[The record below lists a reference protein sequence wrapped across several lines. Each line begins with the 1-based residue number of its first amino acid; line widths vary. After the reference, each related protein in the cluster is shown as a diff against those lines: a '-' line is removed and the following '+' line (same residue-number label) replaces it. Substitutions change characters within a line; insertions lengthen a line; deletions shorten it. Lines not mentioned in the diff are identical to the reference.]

1 MLGQGALLLALGATG
16 AVGQGL
22 MWLNSTDT
30 YGCAEHNAPEARC
43 GSQLYC
49 EAYVRDTNGEALYP
63 DNDKAYDS
71 RAACYLDRGR
81 AWRLLDPCLTE
92 RDKRLGCMPLEPW
105 RRPDVTCTKAQCDP
119 NNGIIKNYH
128 RVCGTENYCALFNRD
143 DVRKNPD
150 TPFSSTTD
158 CLIHHED
165 NEGRHTLQ
173 RGDRQFLRS
182 SCSYRFDVTNEFS
195 VGTIKYCAGFSHP
208 FYPLNSRI
216 RRMEQYPNERACLLD
231 RVAPGDS
238 DSNDGC
244 LPQGI
249 RNNDNA
255 CANDPEWTLAKL
267 EETKPPQRQWY
278 TGPTCYMYEGQ
289 RICR

>member
-1 MLGQGALLLALGATG
+1 MLGQRALLLALGATG
-16 AVGQGL
+16 ALGEGL
-22 MWLNSTDT
+22 KWLEPTDT
-30 YGCAEHNAPEARC
+30 YGCNEFNTPEARC
-43 GSQLYC
+43 GSKLYC
-49 EAYVRDTNGEALYP
+49 EAYARDINGDELYSR
-63 DNDKAYDS
+63 NNKAYDS
-71 RAACYLDRGR
+71 RAACFEARGNTS
-81 AWRLLDPCLTE
+81 RLLDPCLTE

-173 RGDRQFLRS
+173 RGDRQFMRS
-182 SCSYRFDVTNEFS
+182 SCSYRFDVTDEFS

-216 RRMEQYPNERACLLD
+216 RLKEQYPNERACLLD
-231 RVAPGDS
+231 RAAPGDS

-244 LPQGI
+244 LPQGT
-249 RNNDNA
+249 RNGDNA
-255 CANDPEWTLAKL
+255 CANTQGWTPAML
-267 EETKPPQRQWY
+267 EKGRPSKAPVR
-278 TGPTCYMYEGQ
+278 TGQTCYMYMGE
-289 RICR
+289 RMCS